1 MCHPYGL
8 HDGRNRSTTDLLA
21 WTATTTKLYRSCD
34 KGPIPALVMAYGL
47 ASTGSW
53 PFSSVY
59 LMCQWVITHENS
71 FWSLQLSLSSTFI
84 GLPGQTCIRYYIAAV
99 HVQQNSQLN
108 DLQRVRAPRPGSPRW
123 QKHSVC
129 VTLFETPRQRLGT
142 VRVRLFFIK
151 EANVTLMRR
160 NPRNVPF

>member
-1 MCHPYGL
+1 MKNVHANPCLRGPFSNCVKLLHKFCFHMGCCKMLKGKLFFVWNYYFIMCHPYGL
-8 HDGRNRSTTDLLA
+8 HDGRNRSSTDLLA

-34 KGPIPALVMAYGL
+34 KGTIPALVMAYGL

-84 GLPGQTCIRYYIAAV
+84 GLPVQTCIRYYIAAV
-99 HVQQNSQLN
+99 HVQQN
-108 DLQRVRAPRPGSPRW
+108 RA
-123 QKHSVC
+123 
-129 VTLFETPRQRLGT
+129 
-142 VRVRLFFIK
+142 
-151 EANVTLMRR
+151 
-160 NPRNVPF
+160 